1 MEREPPNM
9 SILQKKKTLGEEKK
23 TTPHPKL
30 LIVKFFCWTRWSW
43 SFPIFFTCHPP
54 LISPS
59 QVLHQTLL
67 RHIGSN
73 YNCTFT

>member
-30 LIVKFFCWTRWSW
+30 LIVKFFC
-43 SFPIFFTCHPP
+43 
-54 LISPS
+54 
-59 QVLHQTLL
+59 
-67 RHIGSN
+67 
-73 YNCTFT
+73 